1 MCIRDSAIAATVL
14 GGTSL
19 SGGRG
24 SVGRAMFGV
33 AIIAVINNG
42 MNLMHI
48 NSYWQKVVIG
58 LIILLAVILDMAQ
71 FKKEE

>member
-1 MCIRDSAIAATVL
+1 
-14 GGTSL
+14 
-19 SGGRG
+19 
-24 SVGRAMFGV
+24 
-33 AIIAVINNG
+33 